1 MSSLPSDCTSV
12 PRRGSRN
19 EHSSRTHIVYR
30 EFRDLIT
37 ELCRRLGVGPYRLRH
52 PIVHKNRRKAPW
64 GGTNWADAPENA
76 QLALFDALPNCKL
89 EVRYKILSATGILGF
104 VGISLFCRTFS
115 KVGPVS
121 RTTLVAG
128 LRPDT
133 LGGKFA
139 VLRR

>member
-1 MSSLPSDCTSV
+1 MPT
-12 PRRGSRN
+12 PRRIDCDIRLFI
-19 EHSSRTHIVYR
+19 RTDAKHR
-30 EFRDLIT
+30 
-37 ELCRRLGVGPYRLRH
+37 
-52 PIVHKNRRKAPW
+52 

-76 QLALFDALPNCKL
+76 QLALFDTLPNCKL

-128 LRPDT
+128 LCPDT
-133 LGGKFA
+133 LGGSLQCSADKLAGYDAREERGGAGLNTVKGGMGNDMLCLFIS
-139 VLRR
+139 